1 VEALKRERREAE
13 ARMLKKD
20 ADAIELRQAPRGSVQ
35 AGDGGVGSCA
45 VVAGRWCRFDLEER
59 NLEVGRLRRRVAE
72 LEAIARPKTLTPGGD
87 LAKPA
92 KEDDD
97 RKGGG
102 RFKRE
107 R

>member
-1 VEALKRERREAE
+1 
-13 ARMLKKD
+13 MLKKD

-35 AGDGGVGSCA
+35 TCA
-45 VVAGRWCRFDLEER
+45 VAWTHVLWWLGGGTCRFDLEER

-92 KEDDD
+92 KDDDD